1 MLLTYTKISYLYTYL
16 ILFESLKKLSNKNK
30 IFNKLFLTIFKNIN
44 NFISVLIF
52 HVSKLDM
59 YAYLDVYETLFLHLF
74 SEF

>member
-59 YAYLDVYETLFLHLF
+59 YAYLDVYETLFLQLL